1 MGIIVEVW
9 EPSEAAPVPARLE
22 EALAQAGSARAQP
35 RSARLAA
42 LREVLLDRY
51 PRTGADAPHAC
62 AWAGDGLAHEP
73 AGAAWEIAIAPA
85 HAAQVRPFVIAQAL
99 RLGLH
104 AHDVQARTVH
114 LAGAL
119 PGEGGP
125 ADGCI
130 ADDPQAAACVEALAA
145 LGQGDQRE
153 AHAILVR
160 LAAAGNARAR
170 WHLGELYDEGGFVQ
184 CNAVIACALFCAA
197 TGWTALEGAFGAP
210 ADATAAERQH
220 RAQAYRDRLGAAIAG
235 VADALMQR
243 LLAPGAF
250 EATLREAGGERDA
263 RFAAAL
269 AAIDQGERAE
279 AAALLAPLAERGHTH
294 AQRALVQLWAEGLP
308 ADDPAREIDWTRA
321 AAQAGDDAAMARM
334 AAFHEA
340 GERLARDLA
349 EAVQWQ
355 RRIAREGRS
364 GAVRAAA
371 LAALARLEAAP
382 APDPAALRALAE
394 AGDAGAAFA
403 LGCACREGRGGEAA
417 DNGAALHWFHLAAE
431 RGHAEAQVELAF
443 LHDTGVGVPQD
454 AAAATHWYA
463 LAAEQGHVFAQ
474 CRYALRL
481 AEGIGV
487 ERDRRRMVHWL
498 AQAARQ
504 RDGEALQ
511 LLARVLAGGIGVR
524 RDPVGAQALFVL
536 AGRHGAP
543 QPTFFGAGEADPR
556 AVRRLLEL
564 IDGGTDLV
572 AALGLAQLPATRTD
586 AGPEARTS
594 ADGAAAAPSIRP
606 AFRRESDEAVLAR
619 YEADRRARQAA
630 CAAAIRAAV
639 PAFLGSLALVACL
652 PHFLDSMPG
661 TVPEVLW
668 LAASGLAGWAVARVN
683 RARGITRARL
693 THAAVV
699 FTPVFGQMFA
709 ALWLYR
715 SWRAI
720 Q

>member
-9 EPSEAAPVPARLE
+9 EPPEAAPTPSRLE
-22 EALAQAGSARAQP
+22 EALAQAEQARAQP

-51 PRTGADAPHAC
+51 PRAGADAPHAC
-62 AWAGDGLAHEP
+62 AWAGDSLAHEP
-73 AGAAWEIAIAPA
+73 VAAAWEIAVAPA
-85 HAAQVRPFVIAQAL
+85 HVAQVRPFVVAQAL

-114 LAGAL
+114 LAGAPDDEEL
-119 PGEGGP
+119 R
-125 ADGCI
+125 ASACI
-130 ADDPQAAACVEALAA
+130 ADDPQAAACIEALAA
-145 LGQGDQRE
+145 LGQGDQRA
-153 AHAILVR
+153 AHAHLVR
-160 LAAAGNARAR
+160 LAADGNARAR

-197 TGWTALEGAFGAP
+197 TGWRVLEGAFGVP
-210 ADATAAERQH
+210 ADPVATERQR

-235 VADALMQR
+235 AADALMLR

-263 RFAAAL
+263 QFAGAL
-269 AAIDQGERAE
+269 AAIDRGEHAE
-279 AAALLAPLAERGHTH
+279 AAVCLAPLAERGHAH
-294 AQRALVQLWAEGLP
+294 AQRALVQLWAAGLP

-321 AAQAGDDAAMARM
+321 AAQAGDDTAMARM
-334 AAFHEA
+334 AAFHED
-340 GERLARDLA
+340 GERLPRDVA
-349 EAVQWQ
+349 EAAQWQ

-364 GAVRAAA
+364 GVVRTAA

-382 APDPAALRALAE
+382 APDPAALRARAE
-394 AGDAGAAFA
+394 AGDAEAAFE
-403 LGCACREGRGGEAA
+403 LGCACREGSGAEGA
-417 DNGAALHWFHLAAE
+417 DADAALHWFRVAAE

-443 LHDTGVGVPQD
+443 LHDMGVGVQQD
-454 AAAATHWYA
+454 AAAATRLYG
-463 LAAEQGHVFAQ
+463 LAAEQGHAFAQ

-481 AEGIGV
+481 AEGVGI

-504 RDGEALQ
+504 REGEALQ
-511 LLARVLAGGIGVR
+511 QLGRVLAGGIGVR
-524 RDPVGAQALFVL
+524 RDPVGAQVLFVL

-543 QPTFFGAGEADPR
+543 QPPFFGAGEADPR
-556 AVRRLLEL
+556 AVRRLLER

-572 AALGLAQLPATRTD
+572 VALGLAQLPATR
-586 AGPEARTS
+586 AEAR
-594 ADGAAAAPSIRP
+594 AAADLPATSPSIRH
-606 AFRRESDEAVLAR
+606 AFRRESDEAVIAR
-619 YEADRRARQAA
+619 YEADKRARQAA
-630 CAAAIRAAV
+630 CAAAIRDAV
-639 PAFLGSLALVACL
+639 PAILASLALVACL
-652 PHFLDSMPG
+652 PHSLESMPG
-661 TVPEVLW
+661 TLPEFLW
-668 LAASGLAGWAVARVN
+668 LGASGLAAWAVARVN

-693 THAAVV
+693 AHAAVM

>member
-9 EPSEAAPVPARLE
+9 EPLEAAPVPARLE
-22 EALAQAGSARAQP
+22 EALAQAECARAQP

-51 PRTGADAPHAC
+51 PRAGVDAPHAC

-85 HAAQVRPFVIAQAL
+85 HAAQVRPFVVAQAQ

-119 PGEGGP
+119 PG
-125 ADGCI
+125 DGSSASACI
-130 ADDPQAAACVEALAA
+130 ADDPQAAACIGALAA
-145 LGQGDQRE
+145 LGQGDQRA
-153 AHAILVR
+153 AHALLVE

-197 TGWTALEGAFGAP
+197 TGWRVLEGAFAAP
-210 ADATAAERQH
+210 ADATDTERQH

-235 VADALMQR
+235 ASDALMLR
-243 LLAPGAF
+243 LLGPGAF

-263 RFAAAL
+263 QFAAAL
-269 AAIDQGERAE
+269 AAIDRGERAD
-279 AAALLAPLAERGHTH
+279 AATRLAPLAERGHMH
-294 AQRALVQLWAEGLP
+294 AQRALVQLWAAGHP
-308 ADDPAREIDWTRA
+308 AEDPAREIDWTRA
-321 AAQAGDDAAMARM
+321 AAQAGNDAAMARM
-334 AAFHEA
+334 AAFHEG

-349 EAVQWQ
+349 EAAQWQ
-355 RRIAREGRS
+355 HRIAREGRS

-371 LAALARLEAAP
+371 LAALARLETVP
-382 APDPAALRALAE
+382 TPDPDALRALAE
-394 AGDAGAAFA
+394 TGDADAAFE
-403 LGCACREGRGGEAA
+403 LGCACREGRGAEGT
-417 DNGAALHWFHLAAE
+417 DHDAALHWFRVAAE

-454 AAAATHWYA
+454 AAAATHWYG
-463 LAAEQGHVFAQ
+463 LAAEQGHAFAQ

-481 AEGIGV
+481 AEGVGI

-511 LLARVLAGGIGVR
+511 QLGRVLAGGLGVR

-543 QPTFFGAGEADPR
+543 QPPFFGAGEADAR
-556 AVRRLLEL
+556 AVRRLLER
-564 IDGGTDLV
+564 IDAGTDLV
-572 AALGLAQLPATRTD
+572 AALGLAQLPATRAD
-586 AGPEARTS
+586 ARTA
-594 ADGAAAAPSIRP
+594 ADPPAAVPSIRP

-630 CAAAIRAAV
+630 CAAAIRDAV
-639 PAFLGSLALVACL
+639 PAFLASLALVACL
-652 PHFLDSMPG
+652 PHFLASMPG
-661 TVPEVLW
+661 TVPELVW
-668 LAASGLAGWAVARVN
+668 LAASGLAVWAVARVN

-693 THAAVV
+693 AHAAVM